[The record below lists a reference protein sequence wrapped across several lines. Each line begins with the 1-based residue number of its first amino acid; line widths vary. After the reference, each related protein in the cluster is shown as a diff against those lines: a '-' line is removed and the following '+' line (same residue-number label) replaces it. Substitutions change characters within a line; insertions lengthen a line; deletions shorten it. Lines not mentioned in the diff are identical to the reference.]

1 VDEVSNLMNLMQ
13 QNTELLIM
21 AGIFLSVVMFVMAG
35 MLVFKGRDPV
45 KRRLAGG
52 RAEGEAQAAARADP
66 VSLRRAD
73 EDHGSVAEALKPI
86 APHLLPTD
94 QLELGA
100 ARKRMVQAGYYRAS
114 ALTKY
119 YVLRLILAVVLPG
132 IALVVVPQVSA
143 KMTWETVALLV
154 ALSGIVGLYLP
165 TVWVTRKISSR
176 QQQCRDGF
184 PDALDMLL
192 ISVEAGLGLDAAI
205 NRVGA
210 EIGAAYPVL
219 GVHFQRV
226 GAELRAG
233 QSREA
238 ALRSMSDQIGIEE
251 VGSLVTLLIQS
262 DTLGTSIAQ
271 ALRVHADD
279 MRIKRMLKAEEKA
292 HMLPV
297 KMTVPLILGILP
309 PLVIVILAP
318 AIIRFMRVGGG

>member
-1 VDEVSNLMNLMQ
+1 VNEVSNLMNLMQ
-13 QNTELLIM
+13 QNAEILIM

-35 MLVFKGRDPV
+35 MFAFRGRDPV

-52 RAEGEAQAAARADP
+52 RAEGEATVAGDGDQ
-66 VSLRRAD
+66 VSLRRNQ
-73 EDHGSVAEALKPI
+73 EDRGSVADALRPL
-86 APHLLPTD
+86 APHLLPSN
-94 QLELGA
+94 QSELGA
-100 ARKRMVQAGYYRAS
+100 ARKRMMQAGYYRPS

-119 YVLRLILAVVLPG
+119 YVLRIILAILLPAIAIVVL
-132 IALVVVPQVSA
+132 PQVSA
-143 KMTWETVALLV
+143 KLNWDMVALLV
-154 ALSGIVGLYLP
+154 AISGVVGLFLP
-165 TVWVTRKISSR
+165 TVWVSRRIENR

-205 NRVGA
+205 NRVGM
-210 EIGAAYPVL
+210 EIGGAYPVL
-219 GVHFQRV
+219 GEHFQLV

-233 QSREA
+233 QSREG
-238 ALRSMSDQIGIEE
+238 ALRSMADQIGIEE

-262 DTLGTSIAQ
+262 DMLGTSIAQ

-279 MRIKRMLKAEEKA
+279 MRIKRMLRAEEKA

-318 AIIRFMRVGGG
+318 AIIRFMRVDQ

>member
-1 VDEVSNLMNLMQ
+1 MSNLMNLMQ
-13 QNTELLIM
+13 QNTEFLIM

-35 MLVFKGRDPV
+35 VFAFRGRDPI

-52 RAEGEAQAAARADP
+52 RAEGEARGEGGDVRQ
-66 VSLRRAD
+66 VSLRRN
-73 EDHGSVAEALKPI
+73 EDDHSSVAEALKPI

-94 QLELGA
+94 QTELGA
-100 ARKRMVQAGYYRAS
+100 ARQRMIQAGYYRSS

-119 YVLRLILAVVLPG
+119 YVLR
-132 IALVVVPQVSA
+132 IALALLLPVIALIVVPQLA
-143 KMTWETVALLV
+143 AQMTWETVALVV
-154 ALSGIVGLYLP
+154 ALSGIIGLYLP
-165 TVWVTRKISSR
+165 TVWVSRRIESR

-205 NRVGA
+205 NRVGM
-210 EIGAAYPVL
+210 EIGDAYPVL
-219 GVHFQRV
+219 GEHFQRV

-233 QSREA
+233 QSREG
-238 ALRSMSDQIGIEE
+238 ALRSMSDHIGIEE

-262 DTLGTSIAQ
+262 DMLGTSIAQ

-309 PLVIVILAP
+309 PLVIVIMAP
-318 AIIRFMRVGGG
+318 AIIRFMRVGG